1 LLANYFF
8 KVGTLLVDVFPI
20 SRVGKHMPKLS
31 NNAIEIKAKMKALKR
46 WLLDF
51 ANLDEAVPQDVV
63 LWNRLLVMAVV
74 LGVFEQVI
82 EKLEVVAPDVVDD
95 PDFSPIYVWCGT
107 GYGTS
112 APATSMASA

>member
-1 LLANYFF
+1 
-8 KVGTLLVDVFPI
+8 
-20 SRVGKHMPKLS
+20 MPKLS

-63 LWNRLLVMAVV
+63 LWNRLLAMAVV
-74 LGVFEQVI
+74 LGVSEQVI

-95 PDFSPIYVWCGT
+95 PDFSPTYV
-107 GYGTS
+107 
-112 APATSMASA
+112 